1 MQDQHKTKAQLIAEL
16 AATRQSMADMSQQ
29 QANGADHKQAEL
41 ERLLAVER
49 EQQRLIEMIFQA
61 STALHSTL
69 QYDAVLDRMLDQ
81 LKYIIPYHD
90 AACLMLVEGDTVR
103 IFRWHGYTR
112 FGSKKFMVPLNLKI
126 AEIPSLQTMYETGRP
141 WIVPYVTEEDAWV
154 SQMGQPWIKSHMGIP
169 IQVLDR
175 IIGFLNVDSAT
186 PGFFGQT
193 ERERLEAFVQH
204 AAVALRNGWM
214 YAQARREIIQRVKAL
229 KTERNFVS
237 AVLDTAATMVVI
249 SNTEGRI
256 IRFNRTCE
264 KTTGYTFDEVKGKHF
279 WDVFLNPEEAE
290 QTRTIFN
297 GLAQGQY
304 PIDYES
310 GWITKSGDLC
320 TIAWSSTVLDNQG
333 AVEYIISTGHDITER
348 KQIEE
353 ALRQGGE
360 RYALAVLAA
369 NHGLWDW
376 NLKTNEIYFSPH
388 WKAILG
394 YEEQEI
400 QSSVE
405 EWFSRVHPEDLPRLK
420 VDIAVHLEGTTP
432 SFKSEYRML
441 HWNGEYHWVLTQGL
455 AVRDEA
461 GQPYRLTGSQA
472 DITQRKLNEDELK
485 YASSHD
491 ALTGL
496 PNRASFLKRL
506 ERAIEKGKQNKEILF
521 AVLFI
526 DLDRFKVINDS
537 LGHLVGDQLLI
548 TIARRLKASL
558 RANDMVARL
567 GGDEFTILLDQI
579 HNADDATLVAERIA
593 HELASPVKLEGHE
606 LIVTAS
612 IGIALSSNGY
622 EAADDILRDADTTM
636 YRAKAQG
643 RARHEIFNAD
653 MHTQVVAIRELEA
666 ELRYAIE
673 RQELELYY
681 QPIVSLA
688 TGEIV
693 SIEALLRWNHPRLG
707 LIGPA
712 EFVPLAE
719 ETGLIVSIGEWVL
732 RTACAQ
738 LKQWHA
744 AGYSW
749 LRVGVNVS
757 LRQFYAPNTQISLP
771 ELITA
776 ILAETGLS
784 PQIVDLE
791 ITESLPLAH
800 NEVNSVVLR
809 DLKRLG
815 VHIVLDDFGIG
826 SSLVVLKQF
835 PISAL
840 KVDQSF
846 VKEIISNYSDAAI
859 ITSMISLAHNL
870 GLRVIAEGVETEAQL
885 AWLRA
890 KGCDE
895 IQGYLFSR
903 PLVAHELTNL
913 LISGKRLR
921 RSSRTYKQVSYD
933 KSPLS

>member
-1 MQDQHKTKAQLIAEL
+1 MNDQSKTKAQLLAEL
-16 AATRQSMADMSQQ
+16 AATRQVMAEMNQHLAEGS
-29 QANGADHKQAEL
+29 NHKQADL
-41 ERLLAVER
+41 EHLLAVER
-49 EQQRLIEMIFQA
+49 EQQGLIELIFQA

-69 QYDAVLDRMLDQ
+69 QYEEVLDRMLDQ
-81 LKYIIPYHD
+81 LKYIMPYHD
-90 AACLMLVEGDTVR
+90 AACLILVEGEAAR

-112 FGSKKFMVPLNLKI
+112 FGSKKFMVPLLLKI
-126 AEIPSLQTMYETGRP
+126 AHIPSLKTMYETGRP
-141 WIVPYVTEEDAWV
+141 WIVSNATEDDAWI
-154 SQMGQPWIKSHMGIP
+154 SQMGQPWIKSYIGLPIP
-169 IQVLDR
+169 VLDR
-175 IIGFLNVDSAT
+175 IAGFLNVDSAT
-186 PGFFGQT
+186 PDFFGPT
-193 ERERLEAFVQH
+193 EVERLGAFVQH
-204 AAVALRNGWM
+204 AAVALRNAWM
-214 YAQARREIIQRVKAL
+214 YAQARREIIERVKAL

-237 AVLDTAATMVVI
+237 AVLDTAATMVII

-264 KTTGYTFDEVKGKHF
+264 RATGYSFDEVKGKHI
-279 WDVFLNPEEAE
+279 WDLFLTSDEAE
-290 QTRTIFN
+290 SVRSIFST
-297 GLAQGQY
+297 LAKGQY

-310 GWITKSGDLC
+310 VWLTKTGDRC

-400 QSSVE
+400 QSSVD

-420 VDIAVHLEGTTP
+420 VDVAVHLEGTTP

-441 HWNGEYHWVLTQGL
+441 HWNGEYRWVLTQGL
-455 AVRDEA
+455 VVRDEQ
-461 GQPYRLTGSQA
+461 GQPERLTGSQA
-472 DITQRKLNEDELK
+472 DITQRKLNEDELR

-496 PNRASFLKRL
+496 PNRSSFTKRL
-506 ERAIEKGKQNKEILF
+506 ERAVEQAKQDKDSLF

-548 TIARRLKASL
+548 TVARRLKASL
-558 RANDMVARL
+558 RSGDMVARL
-567 GGDEFTILLDQI
+567 GGDEFTILLEHI
-579 HNADDATLVAERIA
+579 RSADDATLVADRVA
-593 HELASPVKLEGHE
+593 HELTAPINLEGHE
-606 LIVTAS
+606 LFVTAS
-612 IGIALSSNGY
+612 IGIALSANGY
-622 EAADDILRDADTTM
+622 EHADDILRDADTTM

-643 RARHEIFNAD
+643 RARHEIFNTE
-653 MHTQVVAIRELEA
+653 MHTQVVAIRELES
-666 ELRYAIE
+666 ELRRALE
-673 RQELELYY
+673 RQELQLHY

-688 TGEIV
+688 TGEISSV
-693 SIEALLRWNHPRLG
+693 EALLRWNHPRLG
-707 LIGPA
+707 LIGPS
-712 EFVPLAE
+712 EFVSLAE
-719 ETGLIVSIGEWVL
+719 ETGLIVPIGEWVL
-732 RTACAQ
+732 WTACNQ
-738 LKQWHA
+738 VKVWHL
-744 AGYSW
+744 AGHSS

-757 LRQFYAPNTQISLP
+757 IRQFQSSHIQAELP
-771 ELITA
+771 DLVAAVLI
-776 ILAETGLS
+776 ETGL
-784 PQIVDLE
+784 PAQALDLE
-791 ITESLPLAH
+791 ITESLPLTN
-800 NEVNSVVLR
+800 NEVNSMVLR
-809 DLKRLG
+809 QLRRLG
-815 VHIVLDDFGIG
+815 VQIVLDDFGIG

-835 PISAL
+835 PISAV
-840 KVDQSF
+840 KIDQSF
-846 VKEIISNYSDAAI
+846 VKEIITNYSDSAI
-859 ITSMISLAHNL
+859 ITSIINLAHSL
-870 GLRVIAEGVETEAQL
+870 GLKVIAEGVETEAQL

-903 PLVAHELTNL
+903 PLATQELTNL
-913 LISGKRLR
+913 LTSPKRLR
-921 RSSRTYKQVSYD
+921 RSSRTHKQVSYD

>member
-1 MQDQHKTKAQLIAEL
+1 MKNQHKTKAQLIAEL
-16 AATRQSMADMSQQ
+16 AVARRNIAEMSQQ
-29 QANGADHKQAEL
+29 PITGFDDRQAEL
-41 ERLLAVER
+41 ERLLTVER

-69 QYDAVLDRMLDQ
+69 QYDEVLDRMLDQ
-81 LKYIIPYHD
+81 LKYIMPYHD
-90 AACLMLVEGDTVR
+90 AACLMLVEGDRVR

-112 FGSKKFMVPLNLKI
+112 FGSKKFIVPFNLKF
-126 AEIPSLQTMYETGRP
+126 ADLPGLQAMSETGRA
-141 WIVPYVTEEDAWV
+141 WVVPYATEDDAWV
-154 SQMGQPWIKSHMGIP
+154 SQMGQPWIKSYLAIP

-175 IIGFLNVDSAT
+175 ITGFLNVDSAT

-193 ERERLEAFVQH
+193 EIERMEAFGQH
-204 AAVALRNGWM
+204 AAVALRNAWM
-214 YAQARREIIQRVKAL
+214 YAQARREIIERVKAL

-237 AVLDTAATMVVI
+237 AVLDTAATMVII

-264 KTTGYTFDEVKGKHF
+264 KTTGYSFDEVKGKHI
-279 WDVFLNPEEAE
+279 WDLFLPPDQVEPV
-290 QTRTIFN
+290 RTIFN
-297 GLAQGQY
+297 NLTKGQH
-304 PIDYES
+304 PLEYES
-310 GWITKSGDLC
+310 TWTTKAGDRC
-320 TIAWSSTVLDNQG
+320 MIAWSSTVLDNQG

-376 NLKTNEIYFSPH
+376 NLKTNEIYFSTH

-420 VDIAVHLEGTTP
+420 VDLAVHLEGTTP

-455 AVRDEA
+455 AVRDET

-496 PNRASFLKRL
+496 PNRASFMKRL
-506 ERAIEKGKQNKEILF
+506 ERAIEQVKQNKDHLF

-548 TIARRLKASL
+548 TVARRLKASL
-558 RANDMVARL
+558 RSNDMVARL
-567 GGDEFTILLDQI
+567 GGDEFTILLEHI
-579 HNADDATLVAERIA
+579 RNADDATLVAERVA
-593 HELASPVKLEGHE
+593 HELASPIKSEGHE
-606 LIVTAS
+606 LFVTAS

-622 EAADDILRDADTTM
+622 EHADDILRDADTTM

-643 RARHEIFNAD
+643 RARHEIFNTE
-653 MHTQVVAIRELEA
+653 MHTQVVAIRELES
-666 ELRYAIE
+666 ELRHAIE

-693 SIEALLRWNHPRLG
+693 SVEALLRWNHPRLG
-707 LIGPA
+707 LVGPG

-719 ETGLIVSIGEWVL
+719 ETGLISSIGEWVL
-732 RTACAQ
+732 RTACSQ
-738 LKQWHA
+738 VKQWHA
-744 AGYSW
+744 EGHPS
-749 LRVGVNVS
+749 LHMGVNVS
-757 LRQFYAPNTQISLP
+757 IRQFYAHNSQINLP
-771 ELITA
+771 DLVA
-776 ILAETGLS
+776 SILAEMEL
-784 PQIVDLE
+784 PAYLLDLE

-815 VHIVLDDFGIG
+815 VNIVLDDFGIG
-826 SSLVVLKQF
+826 SSLIVLKQF

-846 VKEIISNYSDAAI
+846 VKEIIANYSDAAI
-859 ITSMISLAHNL
+859 ITSIINLAHNL
-870 GLRVIAEGVETEAQL
+870 GLKVIAEGIETEAQL

-890 KGCDE
+890 RGCDE

-903 PLVAHELTNL
+903 PLAAPELTNL

-933 KSPLS
+933 KSALS

>member
-1 MQDQHKTKAQLIAEL
+1 
-16 AATRQSMADMSQQ
+16 MS
-29 QANGADHKQAEL
+29 NK
-41 ERLLAVER
+41 
-49 EQQRLIEMIFQA
+49 
-61 STALHSTL
+61 
-69 QYDAVLDRMLDQ
+69 
-81 LKYIIPYHD
+81 
-90 AACLMLVEGDTVR
+90 LV
-103 IFRWHGYTR
+103 
-112 FGSKKFMVPLNLKI
+112 K
-126 AEIPSLQTMYETGRP
+126 
-141 WIVPYVTEEDAWV
+141 
-154 SQMGQPWIKSHMGIP
+154 
-169 IQVLDR
+169 
-175 IIGFLNVDSAT
+175 
-186 PGFFGQT
+186 
-193 ERERLEAFVQH
+193 
-204 AAVALRNGWM
+204 
-214 YAQARREIIQRVKAL
+214 
-229 KTERNFVS
+229 
-237 AVLDTAATMVVI
+237 
-249 SNTEGRI
+249 
-256 IRFNRTCE
+256 
-264 KTTGYTFDEVKGKHF
+264 
-279 WDVFLNPEEAE
+279 
-290 QTRTIFN
+290 
-297 GLAQGQY
+297 GQY

-310 GWITKSGDLC
+310 GWITKTGDRC
-320 TIAWSSTVLDNQG
+320 MIAWSSTVLDNHG
-333 AVEYIISTGHDITER
+333 VVEYIISTGHDITER

-400 QSSVE
+400 QSSVD

-441 HWNGEYHWVLTQGL
+441 HWNGEYRWVLTQGL
-455 AVRDEA
+455 AVRDETGA
-461 GQPYRLTGSQA
+461 PYRLTGSQA

-496 PNRASFLKRL
+496 PNRAAFLKRL
-506 ERAIEKGKQNKEILF
+506 ERAIEKAKQNKGHLF

-548 TIARRLKASL
+548 TVARRLKASL
-558 RANDMVARL
+558 RSNDMVARL
-567 GGDEFTILLDQI
+567 GGDEFTILLEHI

-593 HELASPVKLEGHE
+593 HELASPIKLEGHE
-606 LIVTAS
+606 LFVTAS
-612 IGIALSSNGY
+612 IGIALNTNGY
-622 EAADDILRDADTTM
+622 EQADDILRDADTTM

-643 RARHEIFNAD
+643 RARHEIFNTE

-666 ELRYAIE
+666 ELRHAIE
-673 RQELELYY
+673 RRELELYY

-688 TGEIV
+688 TGEVV
-693 SIEALLRWNHPRLG
+693 SVEALLRWNHPRLG
-707 LIGPA
+707 LIGPG
-712 EFVPLAE
+712 EFVSLAE

-738 LKQWHA
+738 VKQWHT
-744 AGYSW
+744 AGYPS

-757 LRQFYAPNTQISLP
+757 IRQFYAHSPQVSLP
-771 ELITA
+771 ELVAAVLT
-776 ILAETGLS
+776 ETELP
-784 PQIVDLE
+784 PQTLDLE

-809 DLKRLG
+809 DLRRLG

-826 SSLVVLKQF
+826 SSLVVLKQL

-870 GLRVIAEGVETEAQL
+870 GLKVIAEGVETEAQL
-885 AWLRA
+885 AWLRS

-903 PLVAHELTNL
+903 PLAAPELHKL
-913 LISGKRLR
+913 LNSGKRLR

-933 KSPLS
+933 KSTLS